1 MTLVE
6 MSETIQYLVQSVL
19 EFDVNMFDIYNCFN
33 HMIRNSRDYVYMIWK
48 HNVFSIKKVRIKTIR
63 EEKW

>member
-1 MTLVE
+1 MTLVK

-33 HMIRNSRDYVYMIWK
+33 YMIRKSRDYVYIIWK
-48 HNVFSIKKVRIKTIR
+48 HNVFSIKIIIKTIR